1 MRSRQCLAQRFP
13 GLVRRTDQAKIAGVC
28 AGLADYFGWK
38 LNGVRFAMIA
48 LCVFLPPLGFGIY
61 LLGAIFLPQSG
72 GPGAARFTP
81 ATAMAGGAPMAPPPP
96 PMPGRYQAPT
106 VNGGSSSEFDARER
120 LRALEARLREAEAY
134 MTSSRYEFDREL
146 RSNR

>member
-1 MRSRQCLAQRFP
+1 MKSRQCLAQHFP
-13 GLVRRTDQAKIAGVC
+13 GLVRRTDQAKVAGVC

-72 GPGAARFTP
+72 GPGGARLTP
-81 ATAMAGGAPMAPPPP
+81 ATAMAGGMQMGPPP
-96 PMPGRYQAPT
+96 PMSSRNQAAT
-106 VNGGSSSEFDARER
+106 GNGSSSDLDARER